1 MHPLVAFLRHECR
14 LARIGLQSRPTESP
28 CFLYTYSIVCASY
41 ILVRQLLRQGEADK
55 YRWVPKLFHKVLSMG
70 TGRAEEVREVGTIF
84 FRQSVVQLGY
94 ISRKVDGHLEER
106 ASELK
111 MNQV

>member
-1 MHPLVAFLRHECR
+1 
-14 LARIGLQSRPTESP
+14 
-28 CFLYTYSIVCASY
+28 
-41 ILVRQLLRQGEADK
+41 
-55 YRWVPKLFHKVLSMG
+55 MG